1 MSALASKFGHAWIFF
16 SAVVS
21 SLIVALILGFLV
33 FSSRDAVAELGPA
46 LFSLQWHPAGGQFGV
61 LTMVYGSLVVTLIAL
76 CVAVPPGIL
85 AAIFTAEILPARLW
99 APVKSFLEIL
109 AGIPSIIYGLIGV
122 AFVSV
127 WIGDL
132 FDLQSG
138 RTILTAGLLLA
149 VMILPTVIT
158 LTDDALH
165 RVPQQYRE
173 AARGLGLYPYEVIC
187 SAVLPIARRDI
198 AGAVL
203 LALGRALGE
212 TMAVMLVIGSIDR
225 LPQPLYNILVPAQ
238 TITSKLGREIAEAAF
253 GSLHFSALIFLG
265 LMLLITVLALTLG
278 THLFLKPAGGRL
290 YE

>member
-1 MSALASKFGHAWIFF
+1 MLALQSRLAHTWIFL
-16 SAVVS
+16 SAAVS
-21 SLIVALILGFLV
+21 SIVVALIVGFLILN
-33 FSSRDAVAELGPA
+33 SLDAVTGIGTGLFAQQWRPA
-46 LFSLQWHPAGGQFGV
+46 AGQYGV
-61 LTMVYGSLVVTLIAL
+61 LTMLYGSLAVTLIAL
-76 CVAVPPGIL
+76 AVAVPPGL
-85 AAIFTAEILPARLW
+85 FAAIFTSEILPARFW
-99 APVKSFLEIL
+99 APVKSLLEIL

-127 WIGDL
+127 WVGDL
-132 FDLQSG
+132 FALQSG

-165 RVPQQYRE
+165 QVPSQYRE

-225 LPQPLYNILVPAQ
+225 LPEPLYNVLAPAQ
-238 TITSKLGREIAEAAF
+238 TITSKLGREVAEAAF
-253 GSLHFSALIFLG
+253 GSMHFSALIFLG
-265 LMLLITVLALTLG
+265 LMLLLTVLALTLG
-278 THLFLKPAGGRL
+278 THLFLKSSGGRL
-290 YE
+290 HE